1 MKTTHRGF
9 IVPLLLIIVAILLAG
24 GGAYVYMQ
32 NKPTNLEGTFIAI
45 DPIYSSGIGV
55 TSEQDVEKVF
65 NTYINWARQN
75 NQTAFGLP
83 NATDFKYKGAQ
94 EDGIYRG
101 VLYWK
106 MKFSQ
111 PAESG
116 NIFDTYV
123 DVSEKGEI
131 VGFLRGV

>member
-1 MKTTHRGF
+1 MKTTQKGF
-9 IVPLLLIIVAILLAG
+9 IVPLLFIIVAILLAG
-24 GGAYVYMQ
+24 GGAYFYTHGSGPRDL
-32 NKPTNLEGTFIAI
+32 KGTFIGI
-45 DPIYSSGIGV
+45 DPVYSSGIGV

-116 NIFDTYV
+116 N
-123 DVSEKGEI
+123 
-131 VGFLRGV
+131 